1 MTTEKRAQAP
11 VKPTPPGTHVKPT
24 PPALFIAHDVCMET
38 RWENMYGRGYL
49 TPASLFF
56 IRNHTATP
64 SRRATTRATDTE
76 GHTQPAPETVLWNDR
91 GYEWGAFVAHP
102 VVVV

>member
-1 MTTEKRAQAP
+1 MATA
-11 VKPTPPGTHVKPT
+11 KPTPPGTHVKPT
-24 PPALFIAHDVCMET
+24 PPEFFIHHDVCMET

-64 SRRATTRATDTE
+64 IIAAKTRRRR
-76 GHTQPAPETVLWNDR
+76 V
-91 GYEWGAFVAHP
+91 
-102 VVVV
+102 